1 MERVRLRLDG
11 VRKSYGRLQVLRGVS
26 LGVASA
32 ALVGVVGE
40 NGSGK
45 TTLLRIACGELA
57 ADEGT
62 VERSGRVGY
71 CPQRPV
77 INETL
82 TVDQHLRYFRVA
94 YGLASMHRADELLEV
109 LGFEQCRDQRVG
121 MLSGGTRQKLNL
133 TLALMHDPPLL
144 VLDEPYQGFDWETYL
159 RFWEIVE
166 QLRRVGHA
174 VLVVSHLAHDT
185 ARFDA
190 VAHLRKGR
198 LHFEEPTAG
207 GDASRGVS

>member
-11 VRKSYGRLQVLRGVS
+11 VRKSYGRHQVLHGVT
-26 LGVASA
+26 LDLASA

-57 ADEGT
+57 PDEGT
-62 VERSGRVGY
+62 VHRAGRVGY
-71 CPQRPV
+71 CPQHPV
-77 INETL
+77 VNDTL

-94 YGLASMHRADELLEV
+94 YGLSSTHRADELLEA
-109 LGFEQCRDQRVG
+109 LGFAQCRDQRVG
-121 MLSGGTRQKLNL
+121 VLSGGTRQKLNL

-159 RFWEIVE
+159 RFWDIVE
-166 QLRRVGHA
+166 RLRGAGRA
-174 VLVVSHLAHDT
+174 VLVVSHIAHDVE
-185 ARFDA
+185 RFDA
-190 VAHLRKGR
+190 VGHLREGR
-198 LHFEEPTAG
+198 LSFREPEA
-207 GDASRGVS
+207 DAVGETS